1 MVLSQSYAG
10 RRYPRTEPYEVG
22 REKIW
27 EFAQAIGEPHPAYRD
42 PEAARKL
49 GHPEVVA
56 PPTFAIVLSMQ
67 AEEQVT
73 LDPEFGF
80 DFSRVI
86 HRDQRFEYSRP
97 VLAGD
102 QLTVAVEVV
111 AAVSVDGNDV
121 VTLRGDVRDA
131 EDRHVCTT
139 TSTLVSRAVAV

>member
-1 MVLSQSYAG
+1 MAVSASYVG

-27 EFAQAIGEPHPAYRD
+27 EFARAIGEPHPVYRD
-42 PEAARKL
+42 AAAAAES
-49 GHPEVVA
+49 GHPEVIA
-56 PPTFAIVLSMQ
+56 PPTFAIVLSMH

-97 VLAGD
+97 VRAGD
-102 QLTVAVEVV
+102 RLTVAVEV
-111 AAVSVDGNDV
+111 AAVASVDGNDV
-121 VTLRGDVRDA
+121 VTLRAEIRDA
-131 EDRHVCTT
+131 RQEHVCTT
-139 TSTLVSRAVAV
+139 TSTLVSRAVVV